1 MRVGKTFSSRCSSP
15 SVDYACHTIGA
26 CNHLV
31 YLLKQAN
38 QVFQRTEMMLAIL
51 DQKFQNCRKFFGLLP
66 TPIPIFVYHENSL
79 HKHQTALK
87 QIQV

>member
-1 MRVGKTFSSRCSSP
+1 MRVHKTFSSRCSIR
-15 SVDYACHTIGA
+15 SVDRA

-31 YLLKQAN
+31 YLLKQTN
-38 QVFQRTEMMLAIL
+38 QVFQRTEMMLGIL
-51 DQKFQNCRKFFGLLP
+51 DQKFQNYQKFFGLLP

-87 QIQV
+87 QSQV